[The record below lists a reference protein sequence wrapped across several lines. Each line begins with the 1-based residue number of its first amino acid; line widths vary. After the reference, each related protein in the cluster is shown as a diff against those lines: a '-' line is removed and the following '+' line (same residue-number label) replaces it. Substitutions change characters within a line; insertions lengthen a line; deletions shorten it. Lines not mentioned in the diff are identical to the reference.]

1 MTGLAILAGVFALYA
16 FFAGRLERWWITA
29 PMVFVVAGALL
40 GPSSLDLVH
49 MGFGSESV
57 TVIAELTLAVLLF
70 ADASTVAL
78 RDVEADVSVPLKL
91 LLVGLPLTM
100 VAGTVVARMVFPSE
114 GWAAAALIAV
124 ILAPTDAALGV
135 PVFTDRSVPVR
146 VRRALNVESGLND
159 GLATPFLTLFL
170 ALVVA
175 EQGTGASDWLASALG
190 DVALAAVAACVVGL
204 GGGRIMRWATDRG
217 WTTATSSDLA
227 VVALSFLSYSL
238 AVAIGGNGFVAA
250 FLAGLLFG
258 RMTRD
263 TLAEAIDFTER
274 TGLFASFVVWVIF
287 GALFAAPVL
296 RGSLDPAAVA
306 YAALS
311 LTVIRMVPVAVALS
325 GTGFRRVTVAFM
337 GWFGPRGLASVVFT
351 LIAVEALRDHAPVA
365 HHLLEVATWT
375 ILLSVFA
382 HGISAR
388 PLASAYGDRISRR
401 AGAPELLA
409 HPEPRVRRSL

>member
-1 MTGLAILAGVFALYA
+1 MTGLAVLAGVFALYA

-29 PMVFVVAGALL
+29 PMVFVVTGGLL
-40 GPSSLDLVH
+40 GPSSLDLTHVA
-49 MGFGSESV
+49 FGSETV

-78 RDVEADVSVPLKL
+78 GDVEADISVPLRL

-100 VAGTVVARMVFPSE
+100 VAGTVVARFLFPAE

-124 ILAPTDAALGV
+124 ILAPTDAALGL

-146 VRRALNVESGLND
+146 IRRALNVESGLND

-170 ALVVA
+170 ALAVA
-175 EQGTGASDWLASALG
+175 EQGTGASDWLVSALA
-190 DVALAAVAACVVGL
+190 DIALAAVAAGIVGL
-204 GGGRIMRWATDRG
+204 GGGWIMRRASERG

-227 VVALSFLSYSL
+227 VLALSFASYSL

-263 TLAEAIDFTER
+263 TVAEAIGFTER
-274 TGLFASFVVWVIF
+274 VGLFASFLVWTIF

-296 RGSLDPAAVA
+296 RGTFDWAAVA

-311 LTVIRMVPVAVALS
+311 LTVVRMLPVAVALRR
-325 GTGFRRVTVAFM
+325 TQFRGITVAFM

-351 LIAVEALRDHAPVA
+351 LIAFEALREHGTVA

-388 PLASAYGDRISRR
+388 PLASWYGERISRR
-401 AGAPELLA
+401 AGAPELVA